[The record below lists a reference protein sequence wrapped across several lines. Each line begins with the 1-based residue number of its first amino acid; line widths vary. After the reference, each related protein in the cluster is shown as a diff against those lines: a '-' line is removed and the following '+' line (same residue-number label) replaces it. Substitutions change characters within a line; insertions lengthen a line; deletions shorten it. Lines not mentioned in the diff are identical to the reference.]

1 MKQGTAGNQEQA
13 KLQNE
18 SPPAKI
24 DIKMSVV
31 VEYTTTGLFACQ
43 HIQGLR
49 EKTAVFI
56 TA

>member
-1 MKQGTAGNQEQA
+1 MN
-13 KLQNE
+13 
-18 SPPAKI
+18 PPAKI